1 MDIAIDFD
9 GTCVTHE
16 FPRIGKDIGAV
27 PVLLNLV
34 KSGHRLILNTMRSNR
49 AEKGDTG
56 DPEIQDVTGDFL
68 DEAVNW
74 FKEKGIPLYGIN
86 ENPTQK
92 EWTSS
97 PKVYAHL
104 YIDDAAFG
112 IPLIFD
118 KKISDRPFVDWKAV
132 EMGLIVA
139 GYIDLF

>member
-49 AEKGDTG
+49 TDGGDTG
-56 DPEIQDVTGDFL
+56 DPDIQDVTGNFL
-68 DEAVNW
+68 DEAVSW
-74 FKEKGIPLYGIN
+74 FEEKGIPLYGIN

-97 PKVYAHL
+97 PKVYAQL
-104 YIDDAAFG
+104 YVDDAAFG
-112 IPLIFD
+112 IPLVFD